1 MRVYPTYLGGSWQLN
16 TPLPAASFADI
27 ERWESD
33 TDSGGSDEEVDF
45 KEGGATRGA
54 TEVCLHNEISSPL
67 IQSYNGYESTI

>member
-1 MRVYPTYLGGSWQLN
+1 MYPTYLGGSWQLN

-45 KEGGATRGA
+45 KEGNNLSNTQVLAL
-54 TEVCLHNEISSPL
+54 CM
-67 IQSYNGYESTI
+67 